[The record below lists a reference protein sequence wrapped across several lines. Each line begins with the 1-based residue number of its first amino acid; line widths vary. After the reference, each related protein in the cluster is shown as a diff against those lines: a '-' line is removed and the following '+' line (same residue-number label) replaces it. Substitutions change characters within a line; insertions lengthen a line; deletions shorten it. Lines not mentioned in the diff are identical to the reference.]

1 MLLFACSPEIDVIST
16 IYGPYLAGAGV
27 SQLMLKEIKH
37 L

>member
-1 MLLFACSPEIDVIST
+1 MLLFACPPEIDVIST
-16 IYGPYLAGAGV
+16 IYGPYPAGVGV